1 MNVLDTRD
9 LIEKRE
15 ELKEKIF
22 NNFLA
27 YFPQYEDMTNSYD
40 DILMD
45 EEEIQDWKEGW
56 SEEINHI
63 EEIDS
68 IEDEIGSDF
77 DYGTTLIDKNDME
90 EYVKDLIEDLGYIPK
105 DFPSWI
111 EIDWASTIYNVL
123 QDYSEVT
130 YQNRE
135 YFYSNY

>member
-9 LIEKRE
+9 LIKKRE

-27 YFPQYEDMTNSYD
+27 YFPQYEDMTDSYD

-77 DYGTTLIDKNDME
+77 DYETTLIDKNDME
-90 EYVKDLIEDLGYIPK
+90 EYVKDLLEDLGYIPK

-111 EIDWASTIYNVL
+111 EIDWSSTTDNVM

-130 YQNRE
+130 YQGTE
-135 YFYSNY
+135 YFYSNF

>member
-27 YFPQYEDMTNSYD
+27 YFPQYEDMTDSYD

-77 DYGTTLIDKNDME
+77 DYGITLIDKNDME

-111 EIDWASTIYNVL
+111 EIDWTSTIYNVM

-130 YQNRE
+130 YQGTE
-135 YFYSNY
+135 YFYSNC

>member
-27 YFPQYEDMTNSYD
+27 YFPQYEDMTDSYD

-111 EIDWASTIYNVL
+111 EIDWTSTIYNVL

-130 YQNRE
+130 YQGTE
-135 YFYSNY
+135 YFYRNY

>member
-22 NNFLA
+22 NDFLEC
-27 YFPQYEDMTNSYD
+27 FPQYEDMTDSYD
-40 DILMD
+40 DILME

-68 IEDEIGSDF
+68 IEDEVSEFND
-77 DYGTTLIDKNDME
+77 GTALIDDNDME
-90 EYVKDLIEDLGYIPK
+90 EYVKNLLEELGYISK

-111 EIDWASTIYNVL
+111 KIDWSSTVDNVM

-130 YQNRE
+130 YQGTE
-135 YFYSNY
+135 YLYRNC

>member
-22 NNFLA
+22 NDFLEC
-27 YFPQYEDMTNSYD
+27 FPQYEDMTDSYD
-40 DILMD
+40 DILME

-56 SEEINHI
+56 SEEIEHI

-68 IEDEIGSDF
+68 IEEEIGSEF
-77 DYGTTLIDKNDME
+77 DYGTTLIHEYDME
-90 EYVKDLIEDLGYIPK
+90 EYVKDLLEELGYIPK

-111 EIDWASTIYNVL
+111 EIDWSATADNVK

-130 YQNRE
+130 YQGTE
-135 YFYSNY
+135 YFYRI

>member
-27 YFPQYEDMTNSYD
+27 YFPQYEHMTDSYE

-45 EEEIQDWKEGW
+45 EEEIQDWKYVW
-56 SEEINHI
+56 SEEIEHI

-68 IEDEIGSDF
+68 IENEVSEFND
-77 DYGTTLIDKNDME
+77 GTTLIDESDME
-90 EYVKDLIEDLGYIPK
+90 EYVKDLLEELGYIPK

-111 EIDWASTIYNVL
+111 EIDWSSTADNVR

-130 YQNRE
+130 YQGTE
-135 YFYSNY
+135 YFYRNC

>member
-22 NNFLA
+22 NDFLEC
-27 YFPQYEDMTNSYD
+27 FPQYEDMTDSYD
-40 DILMD
+40 DILME

-56 SEEINHI
+56 SEEIEHI

-68 IEDEIGSDF
+68 IEEEIGSEF
-77 DYGTTLIDKNDME
+77 DYGTTLIDEYDME
-90 EYVKDLIEDLGYIPK
+90 EYVKDLLEELGYIPK

-111 EIDWASTIYNVL
+111 EIDWSSTADNVK

-130 YQNRE
+130 YQGTE
-135 YFYSNY
+135 YYYRSN

>member
-22 NNFLA
+22 NDFLEC
-27 YFPQYEDMTNSYD
+27 FPQYEDMTDSYD
-40 DILMD
+40 DILME

-56 SEEINHI
+56 YKEIEHI

-68 IEDEIGSDF
+68 IEEEIGSEF
-77 DYGTTLIDKNDME
+77 DYGTTLIDEYDME
-90 EYVKDLIEDLGYIPK
+90 EYVKDLLEELGYIPK

-111 EIDWASTIYNVL
+111 EIDWSSTADNVK

-130 YQNRE
+130 YQGRE
-135 YFYSNY
+135 YFYRI

>member
-22 NNFLA
+22 NDFLEC
-27 YFPQYEDMTNSYD
+27 FPQYEDMTDSYD
-40 DILMD
+40 DILME

-56 SEEINHI
+56 SEEIEHI

-68 IEDEIGSDF
+68 IEEEIGSEF
-77 DYGTTLIDKNDME
+77 DYGTTLIDEYDME
-90 EYVKDLIEDLGYIPK
+90 EYVKDLLEELGYIPK

-111 EIDWASTIYNVL
+111 EIDWSATADNVK

-130 YQNRE
+130 YQGTE
-135 YFYSNY
+135 YFYRI

>member
-22 NNFLA
+22 NDFLEC
-27 YFPQYEDMTNSYD
+27 FPQYEHMTDSYE

-45 EEEIQDWKEGW
+45 EEEIQDWKEVW
-56 SEEINHI
+56 SEEIDHI

-68 IEDEIGSDF
+68 IENEVSEFND
-77 DYGTTLIDKNDME
+77 GTTLIDESDMV
-90 EYVKDLIEDLGYIPK
+90 EYVKDLLDELGYIPK

-111 EIDWASTIYNVL
+111 KIDWSSTADNVK

-130 YQNRE
+130 YQGTE
-135 YFYSNY
+135 YLYRNC

>member
-1 MNVLDTRD
+1 MNVLDSRD

-27 YFPQYEDMTNSYD
+27 YFPQYEDMTDSYD

-77 DYGTTLIDKNDME
+77 DYGITLIDENDME
-90 EYVKDLIEDLGYIPK
+90 EYVKDLLEDLGYIPK

-111 EIDWASTIYNVL
+111 EIDWSSTADNVK

-130 YQNRE
+130 YQGTE
-135 YFYSNY
+135 YLYRNC

>member
-15 ELKEKIF
+15 ELKEEIF
-22 NNFLA
+22 NDFLEC
-27 YFPQYEDMTNSYD
+27 FPQYEDMTDSYD
-40 DILMD
+40 DILME

-68 IEDEIGSDF
+68 IEDEVSEFND
-77 DYGTTLIDKNDME
+77 GTTLIDESDME
-90 EYVKDLIEDLGYIPK
+90 EYVEDLLKEIGYIPK

-111 EIDWASTIYNVL
+111 EIDWSSTTDNVKE
-123 QDYSEVT
+123 DYSEVT
-130 YQNRE
+130 YQGTE
-135 YFYSNY
+135 YFYRNC

>member
-27 YFPQYEDMTNSYD
+27 YFPQYEHMTNSYD

-45 EEEIQDWKEGW
+45 EEEIQDWKDVW
-56 SEEINHI
+56 YKEIEHI

-68 IEDEIGSDF
+68 IEDEVSEFND
-77 DYGTTLIDKNDME
+77 GTTLIDESDME
-90 EYVKDLIEDLGYIPK
+90 EYVKNLLEEMGYIPK

-111 EIDWASTIYNVL
+111 EIDWSSTADNVK

-130 YQNRE
+130 YQGTE
-135 YFYSNY
+135 YFYRNC

>member
-27 YFPQYEDMTNSYD
+27 YFPQYEHMTDSYE

-45 EEEIQDWKEGW
+45 EEEIQDWKYVW
-56 SEEINHI
+56 SEEIEHI

-68 IEDEIGSDF
+68 IENEVSEFND
-77 DYGTTLIDKNDME
+77 GTTLIDESDME
-90 EYVKDLIEDLGYIPK
+90 EYVKDLLEELGYIPK

-111 EIDWASTIYNVL
+111 KIDWSYTADNVR

-130 YQNRE
+130 YQGTE
-135 YFYSNY
+135 YFYRNC